1 MFENSKGIKR
11 IISISAAAVC
21 MLSSLSIAP
30 ADYFTAIAADETMTA
45 FEITENMKIGWN
57 LGNTMDAKAS
67 EPSADDPKVYV
78 DSEHAGVET
87 ETAWGCPKATQE
99 LFDALK
105 AKGFNTV
112 RVPTTWFQHLDG
124 DNNIDPEWM
133 ARVKEVVDYGIK
145 NDMYIILNVHHE
157 NWVNRGD
164 FADAYDEIKP
174 KLLKIWTQI
183 AETFKDYDQHLIFEC
198 MNEPRAV
205 GTDHE
210 WWAADAVPECD
221 VINQLEHDFVDLI
234 RSTDGPYAKT
244 RLLMLPGYCASAEV
258 QFLEAIDVP
267 KDPYVAV
274 SIHAYTPYDFTM
286 NTAVKDH
293 SVFTSAYSTNLANI
307 LQGMRDTFLD
317 NDIPVVIGEMG
328 TSNFDNTEARVAWTT
343 QYFTT
348 TKKYGI
354 PCCLWDNNTVS
365 NPKDPGECHGYIDR
379 TTGEW
384 HEASLPI
391 INKMMEIMN
400 DETITWGSERHIPTV
415 SHQAYEEGT
424 AFLTGPYELDASKEK
439 EYKNTTPGGDGEVEW
454 SQLEGKEVA
463 IKFTGTTPVLCFSDS
478 AYGGWTEIKPYDVDK
493 ENGIAYYNMAG
504 VPDAWGDD
512 PATIAHMQ
520 AKAPSKTTTVDSLVI
535 LNAPEGK
542 IEEPEATAKIKK
554 VNLKDAKNEDTLV
567 VSIEGAANTKTNG
580 ALGFMK
586 GDEWTQ
592 IEWSGTTDADGKLTV
607 EISLADAV
615 VGGNAE
621 FQIWA
626 AFKELDIKNVEIK
639 TGSEAEVTTTA
650 ATTTVT
656 TTASTTSS
664 KAAESTTTTT
674 ATTVSTPAETTTS
687 TSGKTDSNIVYGDA
701 NCDSIVN
708 IADAVLIMQ
717 SIANPARFGVEGTE
731 ESHLTE
737 AGKANAD
744 CCNTGDGITNKDALA
759 IQKLLLKL
767 VDKLPVTDNE

>member
-1 MFENSKGIKR
+1 MNKPIINR
-11 IISISAAAVC
+11 IVSFSAAAMC
-21 MLSSLSIAP
+21 MIASLKVAP
-30 ADYFTAIAADETMTA
+30 IDLAVADDTLTA
-45 FEITENMKIGWN
+45 FQITENMKIGWN
-57 LGNTMDAKAS
+57 LGNTLDAKAS
-67 EPSADDPKVYV
+67 VPSADDPKVYV
-78 DSEHAGVET
+78 DADHAGLET
-87 ETAWGCPKATQE
+87 ETAWGCPKASQQ

-112 RVPTTWFQHLDG
+112 RVPTTWFQHLDA

-157 NWVNRGD
+157 NWVNRSD
-164 FADAYDEIKP
+164 FATAYNEIKP

-183 AETFKDYDQHLIFEC
+183 AEEFKDYDQHLIFEC
-198 MNEPRAV
+198 LNEPRAV

-210 WWAADAVPECD
+210 WWAAEAVPECD

-244 RLLMLPGYCASAEV
+244 RLLMLPGYCASAET

-317 NDIPVVIGEMG
+317 NNIPVVIGEMG
-328 TSNFDNTEARVAWTT
+328 TSNFNNTEARVAWTT

-365 NPKDPGECHGYIDR
+365 NPKDPGECHGYINR
-379 TTGEW
+379 ETGEW
-384 HEASLPI
+384 HDASLPI

-400 DETITWGSERHIPTV
+400 DDTIKWGSERAIPTV
-415 SHQAYEEGT
+415 SHQAYDEGT
-424 AFLTGPYELDASKEK
+424 TFLAGPYELDAALEK
-439 EYKNTTPGGDGEVEW
+439 EYKNTTPGGEGEVEW

-463 IKFTGTTPVLCFSDS
+463 VKFTGSTPLLCFSD
-478 AYGGWTEIKPYDVDK
+478 ATYGGWTEIKPYDIDK
-493 ENGIAYYNMAG
+493 ENGIAYFNMAK

-520 AKAPSKTTTVDSLVI
+520 AKTPKTTTVESINI
-535 LNAPEGK
+535 LKAPEGE
-542 IEEPEATAKIKK
+542 ISEPEPTAKIKK

-567 VSIEGAANTKTNG
+567 VTIEGKAGVKTNG

-586 GDEWTQ
+586 ADEWAQ

-607 EISLADAV
+607 NIPLTDAV
-615 VGGNAE
+615 VGGSAE

-626 AFKELDIKNVEIK
+626 NFKDVEIK
-639 TGSEAEVTTTA
+639 DVAIVAGSSAVTTTTEA
-650 ATTTVT
+650 PVVVT
-656 TTASTTSS
+656 TTTKS
-664 KAAESTTTTT
+664 AEPTAPATTTTT
-674 ATTVSTPAETTTS
+674 AEPVAPVTTTTVADKVQPTMLGDVNLD
-687 TSGKTDSNIVYGDA
+687 GKITLGDSLAI
-701 NCDSIVN
+701 
-708 IADAVLIMQ
+708 LQ
-717 SIANPARFGVEGTE
+717 FIANEDKYPLNAVQQ
-731 ESHLTE
+731 
-737 AGKANAD
+737 ANAD
-744 CCNTGDGITNKDALA
+744 VYDGTDGITGNDSVVIQMIDTGALKA
-759 IQKLLLKL
+759 SA
-767 VDKLPVTDNE
+767 LPVSKDTNLFNK

>member
-1 MFENSKGIKR
+1 MFNPKNVKR
-11 IISISAAAVC
+11 IVSISAAAVC
-21 MLSSLSIAP
+21 LLSSLRVAP
-30 ADYFTAIAADETMTA
+30 AAYFTADAADTTMTA

-67 EPSADDPKVYV
+67 EPSADNPKVYV
-78 DSEHAGVET
+78 DSAHAGVET

-112 RVPTTWFQHLDG
+112 RVPTTWFQHLD
-124 DNNIDPEWM
+124 DENNIDPEWM
-133 ARVKEVVDYGIK
+133 ARVKEVVSYGIN
-145 NDMYIILNVHHE
+145 NDMYVILNVHHE
-157 NWVNRGD
+157 NWINRGD
-164 FADAYDEIKP
+164 FAEAYDEIKP

-183 AETFKDYDQHLIFEC
+183 AEEFKDFDQHLIFEC

-205 GTDHE
+205 GQPHE
-210 WWAADAVPECD
+210 WWAAEAVPECD

-234 RSTDGPYAKT
+234 RGTDGPYAKT

-267 KDPYVAV
+267 NDPYVAV

-293 SVFTSAYSTNLANI
+293 SVFTSAYSANLANI

-317 NDIPVVIGEMG
+317 RDIPVVIGEMG

-354 PCCLWDNNTVS
+354 PCCLWDNNTVT

-379 TTGEW
+379 KTGEW

-391 INKMMEIMN
+391 INKMMEIMS
-400 DETITWGSERHIPTV
+400 DDTIKWGSERHIPTV
-415 SHQAYEEGT
+415 SHQALSEGT

-463 IKFTGTTPVLCFSDS
+463 IKFTGTTPVLCFSDA
-478 AYGGWTEIKPYDVDK
+478 AYGGWTEIKPYDIDK
-493 ENGIAYYNMAG
+493 ENGIAYYNMAK

-520 AKAPSKTTTVDSLVI
+520 AKAPSKTTTVDSVVI
-535 LNAPEGK
+535 LNAPEGE
-542 IEEPEATAKIKK
+542 IAEPEPTAKIKK
-554 VNLKDAKNEDTLV
+554 VNLKDATNDDTLV
-567 VSIEGAANTKTNG
+567 VTLEGEPGTKTNG

-592 IEWSGTTDADGKLTV
+592 IEWSGKTDENGKLTV
-607 EISLADAV
+607 EIPLADAV

-626 AFKELDIKNVEIK
+626 GFKELEITDVTVK
-639 TGSEAEVTTTA
+639 AATAAEVTTTTA
-650 ATTTVT
+650 PVT
-656 TTASTTSS
+656 TTPVV
-664 KAAESTTTTT
+664 ETTTTT
-674 ATTVSTPAETTTS
+674 PGASANPDVTLL
-687 TSGKTDSNIVYGDA
+687 GDA
-701 NCDSIVN
+701 NCDTIVN
-708 IADAVLIMQ
+708 ISDAVLIMQ
-717 SIANPARFGVEGTE
+717 SLSNPSKYGASGSDA
-731 ESHLTE
+731 SHIT
-737 AGKANAD
+737 AIGKANAD
-744 CCNTGDGITNKDALA
+744 CCNVGDGVTNKDALA
-759 IQKLLLKL
+759 IQKYMLKL
-767 VDKLPVTDNE
+767 VEALPVTDAE

>member
-1 MFENSKGIKR
+1 MFNSKNVKR

-21 MLSSLSIAP
+21 MLSSLRIAP
-30 ADYFTAIAADETMTA
+30 ADYLNAKAEGEMTA

-67 EPSADDPKVYV
+67 VPSADNPKVYV
-78 DSEHAGVET
+78 DADHAGVET
-87 ETAWGCPKATQE
+87 ETSWGCPKANQT

-112 RVPTTWFQHLDG
+112 RVPTTWFQHLDEN
-124 DNNIDPEWM
+124 NNIDPEWM

-157 NWVNRGD
+157 NWINRGD

-183 AETFKDYDQHLIFEC
+183 AEEFKDYDQHLIFEC

-205 GTDHE
+205 GSDHE
-210 WWAADAVPECD
+210 WWAAEAVPECD
-221 VINQLEHDFVDLI
+221 VINKLEHDFVDLI

-244 RLLMLPGYCASAEV
+244 RLLMLPGYCASAET

-267 KDPYVAV
+267 NDPYVAV

-286 NTAVKDH
+286 NTSVKDH
-293 SVFTSAYSTNLANI
+293 SVFTSAYSANLANI

-317 NDIPVVIGEMG
+317 RDIPVVIGEMG

-348 TKKYGI
+348 AKKYGI

-391 INKMMEIMN
+391 INKMMEIMD
-400 DETITWGSERHIPTV
+400 DESIQWASERHIPTV
-415 SHQAYEEGT
+415 QHQSYAEGT
-424 AFLTGPYELDASKEK
+424 TFLEGPYELDASKEK
-439 EYKNTTPGGDGEVEW
+439 TYQNTTPGGDGEVEW

-463 IKFTGTTPVLCFSDS
+463 IKFTGSTPVLCFSDAS
-478 AYGGWTEIKPYDVDK
+478 YGGWTEMKPYDIDK
-493 ENGIAYYNMAG
+493 ENGIAYYNMAK
-504 VPDAWGDD
+504 VPDLWGDD
-512 PATIAHMQ
+512 PTTIAHMQ
-520 AKAPSKTTTVDSLVI
+520 AKTPKLTTVESVNI
-535 LNAPEGK
+535 LAAPEGEIK
-542 IEEPEATAKIKK
+542 EPEATSKIKK
-554 VNLKDAKNEDTLV
+554 INLKDAKNEDTLYV
-567 VSIEGAANTKTNG
+567 NLEGAPSTKTNG

-592 IEWSGTTDADGKLTV
+592 IEWSGSTDAEGKLTV
-607 EISLADAV
+607 EIPLADAV
-615 VGGNAE
+615 VGGTVE

-626 AFKELDIKNVEIK
+626 GFKDLDVKDYSIVS
-639 TGSEAEVTTTA
+639 GSNPQVPGTSESTTTTA
-650 ATTTVT
+650 ATTTTTDVT
-656 TTASTTSS
+656 TETSTDTTTVTTL
-664 KAAESTTTTT
+664 ESTTTTT
-674 ATTVSTPAETTTS
+674 
-687 TSGKTDSNIVYGDA
+687 TDAKGNEVTLLGDA
-701 NCDSIVN
+701 NCDTIVN
-708 IADAVLIMQ
+708 ISDAVIIMQ
-717 SIANPARFGVEGTE
+717 ALSNPSKYGETGTDAL
-731 ESHLTE
+731 HIT
-737 AGKANAD
+737 AVGKANAD
-744 CCNTGDGITNKDALA
+744 CCNVGDGMTNKDALA
-759 IQKLLLKL
+759 IQKLMLKL
-767 VDKLPVTDNE
+767 IDKLPATDAE

>member
-1 MFENSKGIKR
+1 MFEKSKGIKR

-21 MLSSLSIAP
+21 MLSSLRIAP
-30 ADYFTAIAADETMTA
+30 ADYFDAVAADETMTA

-78 DSEHAGVET
+78 DSAHAGVET
-87 ETAWGCPKATQE
+87 EKAWGCPKANQT

-112 RVPTTWFQHLDG
+112 RVPTTWFQHLDE

-157 NWVNRGD
+157 NWINRGD
-164 FADAYDEIKP
+164 FAKAYDEMKP
-174 KLLKIWTQI
+174 KLLKIWSQI
-183 AETFKDYDQHLIFEC
+183 AEEFKDYDQHLIFEC

-205 GTDHE
+205 GQTHE
-210 WWAADAVPECD
+210 WWAAEAVPECD
-221 VINQLEHDFVDLI
+221 IINQLEHDFVDLI
-234 RSTDGPYAKT
+234 RGTDGPYAKT
-244 RLLMLPGYCASAEV
+244 RLLMLPGYCASAET

-286 NTAVKDH
+286 NTAIKDH
-293 SVFTSAYSTNLANI
+293 SEFTSAYSANLANI
-307 LQGMRDTFLD
+307 LQGMRDIFLD
-317 NDIPVVIGEMG
+317 NDIPVIIGEMG

-348 TKKYGI
+348 TKQYGI

-379 TTGEW
+379 ETGEW

-391 INKMMEIMN
+391 INKMMEIMD
-400 DETITWGSERHIPTV
+400 DETIKWGSERHIPTV
-415 SHQAYEEGT
+415 QHQAYDEGT
-424 AFLTGPYELDASKEK
+424 AFLTGPYELDAALAK

-463 IKFTGTTPVLCFSDS
+463 VKFTGTTPVLCFSD
-478 AYGGWTEIKPYDVDK
+478 AKYGGWTEIKPYDTDK
-493 ENGIAYYNMAG
+493 ENGIAYFNMAK

-512 PATIAHMQ
+512 PTTIAHMQ
-520 AKAPSKTTTVDSLVI
+520 VKTTKLTTVDSVNI
-535 LNAPEGK
+535 LKAPEGD
-542 IEEPEATAKIKK
+542 IPEEEATSKIKK
-554 VNLKDAKNEDTLV
+554 VSLKDAKNEDTLV
-567 VSIEGAANTKTNG
+567 VTLEGAPSTKTNG

-586 GDEWTQ
+586 GDDWAQ

-607 EISLADAV
+607 KIPLADAV
-615 VGGNAE
+615 VGGTAE

-626 AFKELDIKNVEIK
+626 NFKDVDVKEVSIA
-639 TGSEAEVTTTA
+639 SEDTTTTTE
-650 ATTTVT
+650 ATTTTTISTVSST
-656 TTASTTSS
+656 ETTADTSTTSS
-664 KAAESTTTTT
+664 DKND
-674 ATTVSTPAETTTS
+674 
-687 TSGKTDSNIVYGDA
+687 DSVVYGDA
-701 NCDSIVN
+701 NCDGQVTLS
-708 IADAVLIMQ
+708 DAVLIMQ
-717 SIANPARFGVEGTE
+717 SIANPGKFSTKGTDVN
-731 ESHLTE
+731 HLTE
-737 AGKANAD
+737 QGQKNAD
-744 CCNTGDGITNKDALA
+744 CCNNSDGITNKDALA
-759 IQKLLLKL
+759 IQKLLLEL
-767 VDKLPVTDNE
+767 VDSLPVVEK

>member
-1 MFENSKGIKR
+1 MFGEKNIKR
-11 IISISAAAVC
+11 IVSISAAAVC
-21 MLSSLSIAP
+21 LLSSLRVAP
-30 ADYFTAIAADETMTA
+30 AAVFTADAADDVMTA

-67 EPSADDPKVYV
+67 EPSADNPKVYV
-78 DSEHAGVET
+78 DSAHAGVET

-112 RVPTTWFQHLDG
+112 RVPTTWFQHLDD

-157 NWVNRGD
+157 NWINRGD
-164 FADAYDEIKP
+164 FADAYDEIQP

-183 AETFKDYDQHLIFEC
+183 AEEFKDYDQHLIFEC

-205 GTDHE
+205 GTAHE
-210 WWAADAVPECD
+210 WWAAEAVPECD
-221 VINQLEHDFVDLI
+221 VINKLEHDFVDLI
-234 RSTDGPYAKT
+234 RGTDGPYAKT
-244 RLLMLPGYCASAEV
+244 RLLMLPGYCASAET

-267 KDPYVAV
+267 DDPYVAV
-274 SIHAYTPYDFTM
+274 SIHAYSPYDFTM

-293 SVFTSAYSTNLANI
+293 SVFTSAYSANLANI

-317 NDIPVVIGEMG
+317 NNIPVVIGEMG

-365 NPKDPGECHGYIDR
+365 NPKDPGECHGYINR
-379 TTGEW
+379 ETGEW
-384 HEASLPI
+384 YEVSLPVI
-391 INKMMEIMN
+391 DKMMEIMN
-400 DETITWGSERHIPTV
+400 DETITWGSERAIPTV
-415 SHQAYEEGT
+415 KHQAYEDGT
-424 AFLTGPYELDASKEK
+424 TFLAGPFELDASKEK
-439 EYKNTTPGGDGEVEW
+439 TYQNTTPGGDGEVEW

-463 IKFTGTTPVLCFSDS
+463 IKFEGTTPVLCFSD
-478 AYGGWTEIKPYDVDK
+478 AEYGGWTEIKPYDVDK
-493 ENGIAYYNMAG
+493 DNGIAYFNMAK

-512 PATIAHMQ
+512 PTTIAHMQ
-520 AKAPSKTTTVDSLVI
+520 AKSPSKISNVDSIVI
-535 LNAPEGK
+535 LEAPEGE

-554 VNLKDAKNEDTLV
+554 VNLKDATNDDTLV
-567 VSIEGAANTKTNG
+567 VAIEGKEGVKTNG

-586 GDEWTQ
+586 GDEWAQ

-607 EISLADAV
+607 EIPLADAV
-615 VGGNAE
+615 VGGTAE

-626 AFKELDIKNVEIK
+626 NFKDVDITDVTIK
-639 TGSEAEVTTTA
+639 SASDTTTTTTV
-650 ATTTVT
+650 ATTTT
-656 TTASTTSS
+656 TLEST
-664 KAAESTTTTT
+664 STTTT
-674 ATTVSTPAETTTS
+674 STETGTSESTSTTT
-687 TSGKTDSNIVYGDA
+687 TDKNAGVVYGDA
-701 NCDSIVN
+701 NCDGNVN
-708 IADAVLIMQ
+708 LADAVLIMQ
-717 SIANPARFGVEGTE
+717 SLANPSKFGPEGSDPT
-731 ESHLTE
+731 HLTE
-737 AGKANAD
+737 TGRANAD
-744 CCNTGDGITNKDALA
+744 CCNVGDGVTNKDALA
-759 IQKLLLKL
+759 IQRLLLQL
-767 VDKLPVTDNE
+767 VAALPVTD

>member
-1 MFENSKGIKR
+1 MFNSKNVKR
-11 IISISAAAVC
+11 VVSISAAAVC
-21 MLSSLSIAP
+21 LLSSLKVAP
-30 ADYFTAIAADETMTA
+30 AAYFTADAADDTMTA

-67 EPSADDPKVYV
+67 EPSADNPKVYV
-78 DSEHAGVET
+78 DSAHAGVET

-112 RVPTTWFQHLDG
+112 RVPTTWFQHLDD

-157 NWVNRGD
+157 NWINRSD
-164 FADAYDEIKP
+164 FADAYDEMQP
-174 KLLKIWTQI
+174 KLMKIWSQI
-183 AETFKDYDQHLIFEC
+183 AEEFKDYDQHLIFEC

-210 WWAADAVPECD
+210 WWAASAVPECD
-221 VINQLEHDFVDLI
+221 VINKLEHDFVDLI

-244 RLLMLPGYCASAEV
+244 RLLMLPGYCASAET

-274 SIHAYTPYDFTM
+274 SIHAYSPYNFTM

-307 LQGMRDTFLD
+307 LQGMRDTFID
-317 NDIPVVIGEMG
+317 NNIPVVIGEMG

-354 PCCLWDNNTVS
+354 PCCLWDNNTVT
-365 NPKDPGECHGYIDR
+365 NPKDPGECHGYINR
-379 TTGEW
+379 STGEW
-384 HEASLPI
+384 YEVSLPVI
-391 INKMMEIMN
+391 DKMMEIMN
-400 DETITWGSERHIPTV
+400 DDTIKWGSERAIPTV
-415 SHQAYEEGT
+415 THQAYDEGT
-424 AFLTGPYELDASKEK
+424 KFLEGPYELDASKEK
-439 EYKNTTPGGDGEVEW
+439 TYQNTTPGGDGEVEW

-463 IKFTGTTPVLCFSDS
+463 IKFEGTTPVLCFSD
-478 AYGGWTEIKPYDVDK
+478 AEYGGWTEIKPYDVDK
-493 ENGIAYYNMAG
+493 DNGIAYFNMAK
-504 VPDAWGDD
+504 VPDEWGDD
-512 PATIAHMQ
+512 PTTIAHMQ
-520 AKAPSKTTTVDSLVI
+520 AKTPSKISNVDSIVI
-535 LNAPEGK
+535 LNAPEGE
-542 IEEPEATAKIKK
+542 IEEPEATSKIKK
-554 VNLKDAKNEDTLV
+554 VNLKDATNDDTLV
-567 VSIEGAANTKTNG
+567 VTLEGTPATSANG

-592 IEWSGTTDADGKLTV
+592 IKWGGKTDADGKLTV
-607 EISLADAV
+607 KIPLADAV
-615 VGGNAE
+615 VGGTAE

-626 AFKELDIKNVEIK
+626 GFKELDVTDVKI
-639 TGSEAEVTTTA
+639 TAGEA
-650 ATTTVT
+650 
-656 TTASTTSS
+656 
-664 KAAESTTTTT
+664 
-674 ATTVSTPAETTTS
+674 PAETTTTAPVTTAPVETTTTAPAVPS
-687 TSGKTDSNIVYGDA
+687 EEVTLLGDA
-701 NCDSIVN
+701 NCDTIVN
-708 IADAVLIMQ
+708 ISDAVLIMQ
-717 SIANPARFGVEGTE
+717 SLSNPSKYGETGTDDT
-731 ESHLTE
+731 HIT
-737 AGKANAD
+737 AVGKANAD
-744 CCNTGDGITNKDALA
+744 CCNTGDGVTNRDALA

-767 VDKLPVTDNE
+767 VDKLPITDTSAE